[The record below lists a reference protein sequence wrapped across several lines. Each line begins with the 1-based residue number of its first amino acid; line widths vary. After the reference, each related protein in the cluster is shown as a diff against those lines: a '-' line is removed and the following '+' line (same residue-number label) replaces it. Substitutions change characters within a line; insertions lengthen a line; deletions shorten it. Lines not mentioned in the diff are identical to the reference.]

1 MCFFPANNGMA
12 VAVENFLSI
21 ARNVFSVPVE
31 DSIIAAVFA
40 MGPVVDPYT
49 KPLEIA
55 LSAGLNATLPMDV
68 FYSWVAKI
76 ESPHVKHLPL
86 MNPVHAL
93 LAVILYS
100 VVIFAGS
107 QIMKGFNKFTLKSY
121 SWLHNLILTALSLY
135 TAVKVVLLSHSNGI
149 RIYAFLNNVN
159 HSPSGLQLAK
169 VCWLFYFAKFP
180 ELLDTVIMM
189 LKKNNRQISF
199 LHVYHHSTILL
210 MMWLVV
216 AWAPGGE
223 FCLSVFLNS
232 SVHVVMYGYY
242 LLSSMGIKQVSVI
255 KYYITAMQMTQFL
268 ILLTQA
274 IFDSVSE
281 YLHPGSTN
289 FPWQIAQ
296 MNISYMVSMLLLFGN
311 FYIQD
316 KRRIAKE
323 KAGPKNK
330 KE

>member
-1 MCFFPANNGMA
+1 MA
-12 VAVENFLSI
+12 TAVENFGNI
-21 ARNVFSVPVE
+21 AQNLFFVPVE

-40 MGPVVDPYT
+40 VGAVIDPYT
-49 KPLEIA
+49 KPLETA
-55 LSAGLNATLPMDV
+55 LSASLNATLPMDA
-68 FYSWVAKI
+68 FYSWVARI
-76 ESPHVKHLPL
+76 ESPHVKYLPL

-93 LAVILYS
+93 LAVILYGF
-100 VVIFAGS
+100 VILSGC

-121 SWLHNLILTALSLY
+121 SWWHNLILTALSLY

-199 LHVYHHSTILL
+199 LHVYHHSTILF

-216 AWAPGGE
+216 TWAPGGE

-255 KYYITAMQMTQFL
+255 KYYITGMQMTQFL

-289 FPWQIAQ
+289 FPSQIAQ
-296 MNISYMVSMLLLFGN
+296 INISYMVTMLMLFGN

-316 KRRIAKE
+316 KQRIARE
-323 KAGPKNK
+323 KVALKIK
-330 KE
+330 KQ